1 MYECSKL
8 SRLATTQL
16 VHLSIRT
23 LLQHTQDALRISPPL
38 SAPDA
43 VRNLPRRRRPLPA
56 GPRLG
61 GGRKSVA
68 TGLEKSSGG
77 RVKWGES
84 LRLPAAEAV
93 LVSVF
98 CGCEML
104 GSAVVAVGDVARCGA
119 RGVNNVFAFS
129 LGKKGR
135 GKRSTIGTVEVYGED
150 QSTVLSTLTVSSA
163 YEATQVYARALRGLF
178 GYASWGICIVKQ
190 KEWY

>member
-1 MYECSKL
+1 M
-8 SRLATTQL
+8 
-16 VHLSIRT
+16 
-23 LLQHTQDALRISPPL
+23 
-38 SAPDA
+38 
-43 VRNLPRRRRPLPA
+43 
-56 GPRLG
+56 
-61 GGRKSVA
+61 A
-68 TGLEKSSGG
+68 TGLDMSSGG

-98 CGCEML
+98 CGGEML

-119 RGVNNVFAFS
+119 RGVNNFFVFS

-178 GYASWGICIVKQ
+178 GEKDEGGRHAIGAADYAVHVACDDEGSKVSGWDGG
-190 KEWY
+190 